1 MNGKTN
7 GSNFNCQL
15 FYNQA
20 NVCIFITINCIAM
33 AATQTTITTMTTTT
47 TIILTIEN
55 NNNIYNI
62 L

>member
-15 FYNQA
+15 FYNKA

-33 AATQTTITTMTTTT
+33 AAAQKQ
-47 TIILTIEN
+47 
-55 NNNIYNI
+55 YQQWQQQQQQQYQQY
-62 L
+62 